1 MQASKLRERCIFTVI
16 PVHLRQPIEK
26 ESPMS
31 LNVVILAA
39 GKGTRMRSDLPKV
52 LHKVAHKP
60 MVQHVID
67 TAHSLNADKIN
78 LVYGYGGD
86 KLMTELGEQPLN
98 FVLQAEQ
105 LGTGH
110 AVAQAIP
117 HIDDNDTVLVLYG
130 DVPLTRKETL
140 EALLAARQNDG
151 VAVLTVH
158 LDDPSGYGRMVR
170 EHGKVVG
177 IVEQKDATAEQLK
190 INEIN
195 SGIMA
200 LPGKQLKN
208 WLGRLENNNA
218 QGEYYL
224 TDVIAMAHADGVAI
238 DTAHPVNSIETEGAN
253 NRVQLAALERAY
265 QQRCAEALMLDGAN
279 LRDPARIDVRGEV
292 TVGMDVMIDVNVIFE
307 GKVVLGNN
315 VTVGAGAILIDCEI
329 ADNAEIKPYSIVEG
343 AKLGDGASAGPF
355 ARLRPGAE
363 LKQDAHIGNFVEMKK
378 AVLGVGSKAGHL
390 AYLGDAQIGQGVN
403 IGAGTITCNYDGA
416 NKHLT
421 VIEDEVFVG
430 SDTQLVA
437 PVTIGKGATLGAGST
452 VTRDVGADELVI
464 TRVKQK
470 HIKDWKRPQK
480 QKK

>member
-1 MQASKLRERCIFTVI
+1 
-16 PVHLRQPIEK
+16 
-26 ESPMS
+26 MS

-52 LHKVAHKP
+52 LHSVAHKP

-67 TAHSLNADKIN
+67 TARELNADKIN
-78 LVYGYGGD
+78 LVYGYGGELLRT
-86 KLMTELGEQPLN
+86 KLGEQPLN

-140 EALLAARQNDG
+140 EALLSARQPDG

-158 LDDPSGYGRMVR
+158 LDNPTGYGRMVR
-170 EHGKVVG
+170 EDGKVVG
-177 IVEQKDATAEQLK
+177 IVEQKDASPEQLK
-190 INEIN
+190 ITEIN

-200 LPGKQLKN
+200 VPGKKLKS

-218 QGEYYL
+218 QGEFYL
-224 TDVIAMAHADGVAI
+224 TDIIAMAHADGVAI
-238 DTAHPVNSIETEGAN
+238 DTAHPANPIETEGAN

-265 QQRCAEALMLDGAN
+265 QARRAEELMLAGAN
-279 LRDPARIDVRGEV
+279 LRDPARIDIRGDV
-292 TVGMDVMIDVNVIFE
+292 SVGMDVMIDVNVIFE
-307 GKVVLGNN
+307 GKVKLGNN
-315 VTVGAGAILIDCEI
+315 VTIGAGAILIDCDI
-329 ADNAEIKPYSIVEG
+329 ADNAEIKPYSIIEG
-343 AKLGDGASAGPF
+343 AKLGDAASAGPF

-363 LKQDAHIGNFVEMKK
+363 LHKDAHIGNFVEMKK
-378 AVLGVGSKAGHL
+378 AVLGEGSKAGHL
-390 AYLGDAQIGQGVN
+390 AYLGDAEIGKGVN

-421 VIEDEVFVG
+421 VIEDDVFVG

-437 PVTIGKGATLGAGST
+437 PVVIRKGATLGAGST
-452 VTRDVGADELVI
+452 ITREVGENELVI
-464 TRVKQK
+464 TRVKQR
-470 HIKDWKRPQK
+470 HIEGWQRPV
-480 QKK
+480 KKPK

>member
-1 MQASKLRERCIFTVI
+1 
-16 PVHLRQPIEK
+16 
-26 ESPMS
+26 MS

-52 LHKVAHKP
+52 LHSVAHKP

-67 TAHSLNADKIN
+67 TARELNADNIN
-78 LVYGYGGD
+78 LVYGYGGELL
-86 KLMTELGEQPLN
+86 KNRLGEQPLN

-110 AVAQAIP
+110 AVAQAID
-117 HIDDNDTVLVLYG
+117 HINGEDTVLVLYG
-130 DVPLTRKETL
+130 DVPLIRKETL
-140 EALLAARQNDG
+140 EALLAARQPDG

-158 LDDPSGYGRMVR
+158 LDNPNGYGRMVR
-170 EHGKVVG
+170 EGGKVVG
-177 IVEQKDATAEQLK
+177 IVEQKDASPEQLK

-200 LPGKQLKN
+200 LPGKRLKS

-218 QGEYYL
+218 QGEFYL

-238 DTAHPVNSIETEGAN
+238 DTANPTNPIETEGAN

-265 QQRCAEALMLDGAN
+265 QARRAEELMLNGAN
-279 LRDPARIDVRGEV
+279 LRDPARIDIRGDV

-307 GKVVLGNN
+307 GKVKLGNN
-315 VTVGAGAILIDCEI
+315 VTIGAGAILIDCEI
-329 ADNAEIKPYSIVEG
+329 ADNADIKPYSIIEG
-343 AKLGDGASAGPF
+343 AKLGDSASAGPF

-363 LKQDAHIGNFVEMKK
+363 LHKDAHIGNFVEMKK
-378 AVLGVGSKAGHL
+378 AVLGEGSKAGHL
-390 AYLGDAQIGQGVN
+390 AYLGDAEIGKGVN

-421 VIEDEVFVG
+421 VIEDDVFVG

-437 PVTIGKGATLGAGST
+437 PVVIRKGATLGAGST
-452 VTRDVGADELVI
+452 VTHEVGENELVI
-464 TRVKQK
+464 TRVKQR
-470 HIKDWKRPQK
+470 HIQGWQRPV
-480 QKK
+480 KKPK

>member
-1 MQASKLRERCIFTVI
+1 
-16 PVHLRQPIEK
+16 
-26 ESPMS
+26 MS

-52 LHKVAHKP
+52 LHSVAHKP

-67 TAHSLNADKIN
+67 TARLLNADNIN
-78 LVYGYGGD
+78 LVYGYGGELL
-86 KLMTELGEQPLN
+86 KAKLGEQPLN

-110 AVAQAIP
+110 AVAQAID
-117 HIDDNDTVLVLYG
+117 HINDEDTVLVLYG

-140 EALLAARQNDG
+140 EALLAARQPDG

-158 LDDPSGYGRMVR
+158 LENPTGYGRMVR
-170 EHGKVVG
+170 EGGKVVG
-177 IVEQKDATAEQLK
+177 IIEQKDASPEQLK

-200 LPGKQLKN
+200 LPGKRLKS

-218 QGEYYL
+218 QGEFYL

-238 DTAHPVNSIETEGAN
+238 DTAHPANPIETEGAN

-265 QQRCAEALMLDGAN
+265 QARRAEELMLNGAN
-279 LRDPARIDVRGEV
+279 LRDPARIDIRGDV

-307 GKVVLGNN
+307 GTVKLGNN
-315 VTVGAGAILIDCEI
+315 VTIGAGAILIDCEI
-329 ADNAEIKPYSIVEG
+329 ADNAEIKPYSIIEG
-343 AKLGDGASAGPF
+343 AKLGDSASAGPF

-363 LKQDAHIGNFVEMKK
+363 LHKDAHIGNFVEMKK
-378 AVLGVGSKAGHL
+378 AVLGEGSKAGHL
-390 AYLGDAQIGQGVN
+390 AYLGDADIGKGVN

-421 VIEDEVFVG
+421 VIEDDVFVG

-437 PVTIGKGATLGAGST
+437 PVVIRKGATLGAGST
-452 VTRDVGADELVI
+452 ITREVGENELVI
-464 TRVKQK
+464 TRVKQR
-470 HIKDWKRPQK
+470 HIQGWQRPV
-480 QKK
+480 KKPK

>member
-1 MQASKLRERCIFTVI
+1 
-16 PVHLRQPIEK
+16 
-26 ESPMS
+26 MS

-52 LHKVAHKP
+52 LHSVAHKP

-67 TAHSLNADKIN
+67 TARELSADNIN
-78 LVYGYGGD
+78 LVYGYGGELL
-86 KLMTELGEQPLN
+86 KAKLGEQPLN

-110 AVAQAIP
+110 AVAQAID
-117 HIDDNDTVLVLYG
+117 HINDEDTVLVLYG

-140 EALLAARQNDG
+140 EALLAARQPDG

-158 LDDPSGYGRMVR
+158 LNNPTGYGRMVR
-170 EHGKVVG
+170 EGGKVVG
-177 IVEQKDATAEQLK
+177 IIEQKDASPEQLK

-200 LPGKQLKN
+200 LPGKRLKS

-218 QGEYYL
+218 QGEFYL

-238 DTAHPVNSIETEGAN
+238 DTAHPANPIETEGAN

-265 QQRCAEALMLDGAN
+265 QARRAEELMLNGAN
-279 LRDPARIDVRGEV
+279 LRDPARIDIRGDV

-307 GKVVLGNN
+307 GTVKLGNN
-315 VTVGAGAILIDCEI
+315 VTIGAGAILIDCEI
-329 ADNAEIKPYSIVEG
+329 ADNAEIKPYSIIEG
-343 AKLGDGASAGPF
+343 AKLGDSASAGPF

-363 LKQDAHIGNFVEMKK
+363 LHKDAHIGNFVEMKK
-378 AVLGVGSKAGHL
+378 ALLGEGSKAGHL
-390 AYLGDAQIGQGVN
+390 AYLGDAEIGKGVN

-421 VIEDEVFVG
+421 VIEDDVFVG

-437 PVTIGKGATLGAGST
+437 PVVIRKGATLGAGST
-452 VTRDVGADELVI
+452 ITREVGENELVI
-464 TRVKQK
+464 TRVKQR
-470 HIKDWKRPQK
+470 HIQGWQRPV
-480 QKK
+480 KKPK